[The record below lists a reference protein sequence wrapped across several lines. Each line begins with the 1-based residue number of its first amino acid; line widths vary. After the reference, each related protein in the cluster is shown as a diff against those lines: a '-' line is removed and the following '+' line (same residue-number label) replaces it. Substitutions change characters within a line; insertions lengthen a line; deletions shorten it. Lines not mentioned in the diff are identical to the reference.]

1 MIHKSLGIPN
11 RICSSCKDAVL
22 PYRYKDTHLPRFSFS
37 RFSLETFRRRL
48 ASVDALPQ
56 LCVLGVV
63 TGLTTGVLMVSF
75 RLLLSLGG
83 LAFMPN
89 GDYEAFGALP
99 ALERS
104 ALPLLAV
111 ALIGLW
117 MWRQPPAA
125 RKIGVG
131 HVIERL
137 TYHQGNFPLRNWLT
151 QWWVG
156 LVSVLGGLS
165 AGREGVA
172 IHLGA
177 AAACGIGQRLRLPHN
192 SMRVLVACGTAA
204 GIAASFNT
212 PIAGV
217 IFAMEVVV
225 MEYTII
231 GFIPVILASSMGAV
245 VAQLVYG
252 PDPAFNIPS
261 LHLQSLTDLPWI
273 VASGLIVGLL
283 AGLFVRVAHGGER
296 LQFIPKWLRFL
307 LVGLL
312 VGGVAWWYP
321 QVQGMGYDTLELT
334 LTTTLPIDVLI
345 AVAIGKLLLT
355 AITVA
360 CGIPVSII
368 GPVLVVGAAIG
379 ALCGMVGAVLM
390 PTLASEPGLYA
401 MLGMAAMMGAVLQAP
416 LAALMA
422 LLELTHNPNIIL
434 PGMLSVVVAG
444 LTARQICRCRGF
456 FMTQTHNGMHLL
468 QHPLRQALSRVAVP
482 AAMEPRVQK
491 TERKVT
497 RDQAQALLDAEPVWL
512 IVTRSDEGKIP
523 FALKAADLANAMLD
537 EAHAEQENFDLLDI
551 PGQRLDL
558 APIHRQATLN
568 EAFERLNEYGVDAL
582 YVQHITA
589 PTIQRISGIIT
600 RDTIESY
607 YRYKS

>member
-1 MIHKSLGIPN
+1 M
-11 RICSSCKDAVL
+11 
-22 PYRYKDTHLPRFSFS
+22 PRFPFPD
-37 RFSLETFRRRL
+37 FSLERFRRRL
-48 ASVDALPQ
+48 ANVDALPQ

-63 TGLTTGVLMVSF
+63 SGLTTGVLMVLF

-83 LAFMPN
+83 LAFMPG
-89 GDYEAFGALP
+89 GDYEAFEALP
-99 ALERS
+99 ALGRS

-111 ALIGLW
+111 ALIGIW

-125 RKIGVG
+125 RKIGVA

-137 TYHQGNFPLRNWLT
+137 AYHQGKFPLRNWLT

-165 AGREGVA
+165 AGREGPA

-225 MEYTII
+225 MEYTIV

-245 VAQLVYG
+245 VAQIVYG
-252 PDPAFNIPS
+252 PEPAFNIPS
-261 LHLQSLTDLPWI
+261 LHLQSLMDLPWI
-273 VASGLIVGLL
+273 VVSGLFIGLL
-283 AGLFVRVAHGGER
+283 AGLFVRVARSGER
-296 LQFIPKWLRFL
+296 LQHIPKWLRFL

-334 LTTTLPIDVLI
+334 LTSTLPLDVLV

-368 GPVLVVGAAIG
+368 GPVLVVGAAVG
-379 ALCGMVGAVLM
+379 TLCGMVGAVLM
-390 PTLASEPGLYA
+390 PTLASGPEVYA

-444 LTARQICRCRGF
+444 LTVRQLCRCQGF
-456 FMTQTHNGMHLL
+456 FIAQTQNGMHLL
-468 QHPLRQALSRVAVP
+468 QHPLRQVLSRVAVP
-482 AAMEPRVQK
+482 AVMERSVEQ
-491 TERKVT
+491 TQRKIS
-497 RDQAQALLDAEPVWL
+497 REQAQTLLEGEPTWL
-512 IVTRSDEGKIP
+512 VITRSSEEKTPIG
-523 FALKAADLANAMLD
+523 LKAADLARALLD
-537 EAHAEQENFDLLDI
+537 EEMAGEETFDLLEV
-551 PGQRLDL
+551 PGQRLEL
-558 APIHRQATLN
+558 APIHLQATLN

-582 YVQHITA
+582 YVHHTTA

-600 RDTIESY
+600 RDAIESY
-607 YRYKS
+607 YRYKP

>member
-1 MIHKSLGIPN
+1 M
-11 RICSSCKDAVL
+11 
-22 PYRYKDTHLPRFSFS
+22 PRLSFPDL
-37 RFSLETFRRRL
+37 SLERFRRRL

-56 LCVLGVV
+56 LCVLGVIS
-63 TGLTTGVLMVSF
+63 GLTTGVLMVLF

-83 LAFMPN
+83 LVFMPG
-89 GDYEAFGALP
+89 GDYEDFEALP
-99 ALERS
+99 ALARS
-104 ALPLLAV
+104 TLPLLAV
-111 ALIGLW
+111 ALIGFWL
-117 MWRQPPAA
+117 WRQPPAA
-125 RKIGVG
+125 RKIGVA

-137 TYHQGNFPLRNWLT
+137 AYHQGKFPLRNWLT

-165 AGREGVA
+165 AGREGPA

-177 AAACGIGQRLRLPHN
+177 AASCGIGQRLRLPHN

-225 MEYTII
+225 MEYTIV

-252 PDPAFNIPS
+252 TEPAFDIPS
-261 LHLQSLTDLPWI
+261 LHLQSLMDLPWI
-273 VASGLIVGLL
+273 VVSALLIGLL
-283 AGLFVRVAHGGER
+283 AGVFVRVAQGGER
-296 LQFIPKWLRFL
+296 LRHIPRWLRFL
-307 LVGLL
+307 LAGLL

-321 QVQGMGYDTLELT
+321 QVQGMGYDTLGQT
-334 LTTTLPIDVLI
+334 LTSTPPIDVLL

-355 AITVA
+355 ALTVA

-379 ALCGMVGAVLM
+379 ALCGLAGTVLM
-390 PTLASEPGLYA
+390 PTLASGPEVYA

-444 LTARQICRCRGF
+444 LTVRQVCRCQGF
-456 FMTQTHNGMHLL
+456 FITQTQHGLHLL
-468 QHPLRQALSRVAVP
+468 QQPLMQALSRVAVP
-482 AAMEPRVQK
+482 AVMERSLARTQ
-491 TERKVT
+491 RKIS
-497 RDQAQALLDAEPVWL
+497 REQAQALLEDKPTWL
-512 IVTRSDEGKIP
+512 VIIRSREEKTPI
-523 FALKAADLANAMLD
+523 ALKAADLARALLD
-537 EAHAEQENFDLLDI
+537 EELADQQTFDLLEV
-551 PGQRLDL
+551 PGQRLEL
-558 APIHRQATLN
+558 APIHLQATLN
-568 EAFERLNEYGVDAL
+568 EAFDRLHEYGVDAL
-582 YVQHITA
+582 YVEHTTA
-589 PTIQRISGIIT
+589 PKIQKISGIIT
-600 RDTIESY
+600 RDAIESY
-607 YRYKS
+607 YRYKR